1 MKNINNT
8 NNTTVLI
15 TGARGFLGR
24 HVAKRYCQEGFAV
37 MGVGH
42 GLWSSKEWEAWGL
55 SEWHSGD
62 VTIENILLCT
72 QKPDV
77 IVHCAGGGSVAYSM
91 QSPAEDFRRTV
102 ETTSQV
108 LEYIRIHAPKAKL
121 VYPSSAAVY
130 GNAGTSPISV
140 NQPPAPVSPYGVHK
154 HMAEQLCSMYARQ
167 YGVNAI
173 MIRLFSV
180 YGPELRKQLL
190 WDASRKIREGDFEFQ
205 GTGEE
210 TRDWLHVSDCS
221 ALLFEAYKHA
231 NDLCKVVNGGRGQP
245 VKVSRVIALL
255 MKELGIAG
263 NVRCNGI
270 SRTGD
275 PHMLVADISEC
286 KSWSWRSQ
294 ISIEQGI
301 GEYVSWLNCDN

>member
-1 MKNINNT
+1 MKSINNT
-8 NNTTVLI
+8 NSTTVLI

-140 NQPPAPVSPYGVHK
+140 IQPPAPVSPYGVHK
-154 HMAEQLCSMYARQ
+154 HMAEQLCSMYAAQ
-167 YGVNAI
+167 FGVNAI
-173 MIRLFSV
+173 IVRLFSV

-190 WDASRKIREGDFEFQ
+190 WDASRKIREGDFEFL

-210 TRDWLHVSDCS
+210 GRDWLHVRDCS
-221 ALLFEAYKHA
+221 ALLLEAAGQA
-231 NDLCKVVNGGRGQP
+231 NPSCPIVNGGRGEAVQ
-245 VKVSRVIALL
+245 VRHIIELL
-255 MKELGIAG
+255 ITKLKISGKAKF
-263 NVRCNGI
+263 NGI
-270 SRTGD
+270 TRRGD
-275 PHMLVADISEC
+275 PLKLVADTSSTQ
-286 KSWSWRSQ
+286 SWHWKPEVSLKD
-294 ISIEQGI
+294 GLD
-301 GEYVSWLNCDN
+301 EYVAWLLSC